1 MQIEIKPDD
10 IDRLV
15 KDALMKSAFG
25 DALKAAIT
33 NIFASD
39 RYDNPFKIALT
50 ESARAIVADI
60 MREPEFIEPVR
71 AAVRDKLASMVT
83 DGALEEAVKVLL
95 ARMIRNAD

>member
-15 KDALMKSAFG
+15 KEALMKSAFG
-25 DALKAAIT
+25 DSLKAAIT

-39 RYDNPFKIALT
+39 RWDNPFKVALN
-50 ESARAIVADI
+50 EQAKRIVAEI

-71 AAVRDKLASMVT
+71 AAVRNKLASMVT
-83 DGALEEAVKVLL
+83 DGALEAGVK
-95 ARMIRNAD
+95 AMMEKMIRNAD

>member
-39 RYDNPFKIALT
+39 RWDNPFKIALN
-50 ESARAIVADI
+50 EQAKKIVEQI
-60 MREPEFIEPVR
+60 MQEPEFSEPIR
-71 AAVRDKLASMVT
+71 AAVKAKLAELVNG
-83 DGALEEAVKVLL
+83 GALEEGVKAMV
-95 ARMIRNAD
+95 AKMIRNAD